1 MSSLADRLEPPY
13 YTAIIESTPQA
24 NTAAS
29 ETTTTADKLVSL
41 AVRRP
46 GFLGLET
53 ARGVDGRALTVAYW
67 RELADVEG
75 WTMAG
80 HAMAKSELN
89 LEVKRVANAADTAAR
104 ALYVVPEESR
114 TVWRHT

>member
-1 MSSLADRLEPPY
+1 MSSLADTLETPY
-13 YTAIIESTPQA
+13 YAAIIESTPHEES
-24 NTAAS
+24 AAP
-29 ETTTTADKLVSL
+29 ENITTADRLVSL

-80 HAMAKSELN
+80 QSNANSELN
-89 LEVKRVANAADTAAR
+89 LEVKRVANAADNAAR

-114 TVWRHT
+114 AVWRYT